1 MKPSEQQPVAATRR
15 WLRDAVVG
23 LNLCP
28 FARSVM
34 NAKQLRV
41 VQTRAR
47 SSPAL
52 LRRLGAELQLLQG
65 DKRIETTLLVHPRV
79 LVAFVDYNEFLD
91 QADALLQAQE
101 LDGVFQIASFHPHYQ
116 FAGTSKHAAE
126 NYSNRSP
133 YPMLH
138 ILREASLSA
147 AIYSHPDPAAIPAA
161 NIRRLKQ
168 LGAAHM
174 AALQAACLTG
184 SNKT

>member
-1 MKPSEQQPVAATRR
+1 MNTSKQQPVAATRR

-28 FARSVM
+28 FAGSVM
-34 NAKQLRV
+34 NNEQLRV
-41 VQTRAR
+41 VQTQAR
-47 SSPAL
+47 SSLAL
-52 LRRLGAELQLLQG
+52 LRRLGAELHLLQS
-65 DKRIETTLLVHPRV
+65 DSRIETTLLVHPQ
-79 LVAFVDYNEFLD
+79 LLTEFADYNEFLA
-91 QADALLQAQE
+91 QADALLMALG
-101 LDGVFQIASFHPHYQ
+101 LDGVFQIASFHPQYR

-147 AIYSHPDPAAIPAA
+147 AIDSHPDPAAIPAA
-161 NIRRLKQ
+161 NISRMNQ

-174 AALQAACLTG
+174 AALQAACLA
-184 SNKT
+184 SRNKS